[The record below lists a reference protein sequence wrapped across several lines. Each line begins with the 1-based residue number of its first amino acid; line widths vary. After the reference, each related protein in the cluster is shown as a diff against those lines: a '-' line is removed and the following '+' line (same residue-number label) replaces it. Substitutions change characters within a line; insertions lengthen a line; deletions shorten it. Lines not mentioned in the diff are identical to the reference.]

1 MTFAEIKTKTIR
13 AAQNLQKF
21 GFGRNQ
27 VIALSARN
35 NHDVSSITFASI
47 AIGCAVNT
55 LSPTFGK
62 TEYLHMLKIT
72 KPVVIFCE
80 IDSYQL
86 IRDCLTE
93 IEIMAKIFTFGGSI
107 GQSESV
113 ENLFKETHLEDQFM

>member
-86 IRDCLTE
+86 INDCLTE
-93 IEIMAKIFTFGGSI
+93 IGIMAKIFTFGGSI

>member
-1 MTFAEIKTKTIR
+1 MTFDDIKTKTIR

-21 GFGRNQ
+21 GYGRNQ

-55 LSPTFGK
+55 LSPTFGR

-72 KPVVIFCE
+72 KPVLIFCE
-80 IDSYQL
+80 TDSYQL
-86 IRDCLTE
+86 IKDCLKE
-93 IEIMAKIFTFGGSI
+93 IRIMAKIFTFGGTI
-107 GQSESV
+107 GESESV
-113 ENLFKETHLEDQFM
+113 ETLFQETHKEDQFM